1 MMEMAKQKK
10 SATREMCSMK
20 IVQHEQSIETEKTLG
35 KTFKERAHYAD
46 NWPYVNG
53 PLYTGI

>member
-1 MMEMAKQKK
+1 
-10 SATREMCSMK
+10 MK